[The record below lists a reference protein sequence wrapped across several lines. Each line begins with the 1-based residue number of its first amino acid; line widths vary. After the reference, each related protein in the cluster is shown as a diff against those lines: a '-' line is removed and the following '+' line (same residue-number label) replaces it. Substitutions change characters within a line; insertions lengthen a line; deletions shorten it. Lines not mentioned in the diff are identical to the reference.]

1 MSIKQA
7 LKIKNL
13 YVSRDNTPV
22 VKGVSL
28 GIGQGE
34 THILMGPNGSGKS
47 TLLAALV
54 GLEHAPI
61 TKGTIR
67 FGHTDITAYT
77 PEKRAHLGF
86 FLGFQHPPEIPGVSI
101 ATMLRHA
108 NVGSIRKQKKI
119 DIASFAKKL
128 RQITIQLGIDHGFV
142 SRTLNE
148 GFSGGERKK
157 SEILQ
162 LLMLEPR
169 FAFLDEIDSGLDVDA
184 LSLCVKALRDLQ
196 IATGTSYL
204 FVTHNPG
211 ILTHIHPT
219 RVHIMIDGR
228 IVKSGGDELIRS
240 IEIKGFEQFITQKK

>member
-1 MSIKQA
+1 MKQN
-7 LKIKNL
+7 LSVKNL
-13 YVSRDNTPV
+13 YVSRDTTPV
-22 VKGVSL
+22 VNGVSFD
-28 GIGQGE
+28 IGEGE

-47 TLLAALV
+47 TLLASLA
-54 GLEHAPI
+54 GLEHAQI

-67 FGHTDITAYT
+67 VGSVNITNHT

-108 NVGSIRKQKKI
+108 KVGSLRDRKKI
-119 DIASFAKKL
+119 DIAAFAKQLK
-128 RQITIQLGIDHGFV
+128 QISVQLGVDQGFI

-184 LSLCVKALRDLQ
+184 LSLCLKALRDLQ
-196 IATGTSYL
+196 EKTRASYL
-204 FVTHNPG
+204 FVTHNP
-211 ILTHIHPT
+211 ILLAHVHPT
-219 RVHIMIDGR
+219 RVHIMIDGC
-228 IVKSGGDELIRS
+228 IVKSGGDELMKA
-240 IEIKGFEQFITQKK
+240 IEARGFEQFMKQKA